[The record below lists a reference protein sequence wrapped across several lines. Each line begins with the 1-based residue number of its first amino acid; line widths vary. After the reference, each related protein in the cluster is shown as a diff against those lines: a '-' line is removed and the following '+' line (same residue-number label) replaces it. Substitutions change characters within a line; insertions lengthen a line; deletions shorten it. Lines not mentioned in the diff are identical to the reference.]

1 MRGAKR
7 RSDLAV
13 GVIKNEIALL
23 AKTTREKRTMTTD
36 AEKFDQWGREWWNP
50 AGKLFSLHRINPLR
64 FEYFSNAA
72 GSLDGKAVL
81 DVGCGGG
88 LLAEEFAKAGSV
100 VTGIDLSPVAI
111 EAASRHANESGL
123 SIDYKVGS
131 PQTLAKERQV
141 FDIIVCAEVLEHVDD
156 LGAFLKDTLSMLKSG
171 GLFFFGTI
179 NKTVRARFLAL
190 FVAED
195 LLGMVPR
202 GTHDYNRFVRP
213 SVLKELLEDNG
224 VEMKEL
230 KGMSYDPL
238 KLEFRISNDTSVNYL
253 GYAVKR

>member
-1 MRGAKR
+1 
-7 RSDLAV
+7 
-13 GVIKNEIALL
+13 
-23 AKTTREKRTMTTD
+23 MTTD

-64 FEYFSNAA
+64 FEYFSKAA
-72 GSLDGKAVL
+72 GVLAGKSVL

-88 LLAEEFAKAGSV
+88 LLAEEFAKAGAV

-111 EAASRHANESGL
+111 EAAKRHSSESGL

-131 PQTLAKERQV
+131 PLSLVKEQHA

-156 LGAFLKDTLSMLKSG
+156 LGAFLKDTLSMLKPG

-179 NKTVRARFLAL
+179 NKTIKARFFAL

-202 GTHDYNRFVRP
+202 GTHDYNRFVKP
-213 SVLKELLEDNG
+213 SVLKQLLEENG
-224 VEMKEL
+224 VEMMEL

-238 KLEFRISNDTSVNYL
+238 RLEFKISNDTAVNYL
-253 GYAVKR
+253 GYAAKR